1 MHIIPTIIEGA
12 FILEPRVWGDERG
25 YFFESFGTKYL
36 EPLGTKYN
44 FVQDNEAMSK
54 YGVIRG
60 LHYQLPPF
68 AQTKLVRV
76 VKGEVLD
83 VIVDIRKGSPSYGQA
98 LSVKLNDANKRQLLV
113 PKGMAH
119 GYAVLSSEA
128 IFAYKCDDYY
138 HPEHEGGL
146 NIHDPQLQI
155 DWIIPRENQI
165 ISSKDSILP
174 NFGQHLPF
182 E

>member
-12 FILEPRVWGDERG
+12 FILEPKVWGDERG
-25 YFFESFGTKYL
+25 YFFESFSTKYL
-36 EPLGTKYN
+36 EPLGTTYN

-54 YGVIRG
+54 FGVIRG

-83 VIVDIRKGSPSYGQA
+83 VIVDIRKGSPTYGRS
-98 LSVKLNDANKRQLLV
+98 LSVRLNEVNKRQFLV

-128 IFAYKCDDYY
+128 IFAYKCDDFY

-165 ISSKDSILP
+165 ISSKDLLLP
-174 NFGQHLPF
+174 NLGQHLPF

>member
-1 MHIIPTIIEGA
+1 M
-12 FILEPRVWGDERG
+12 
-25 YFFESFGTKYL
+25 
-36 EPLGTKYN
+36 
-44 FVQDNEAMSK
+44 
-54 YGVIRG
+54 
-60 LHYQLPPF
+60 
-68 AQTKLVRV
+68 

-113 PKGMAH
+113 PKWMAH
-119 GYAVLSSEA
+119 VYAVLSSEA